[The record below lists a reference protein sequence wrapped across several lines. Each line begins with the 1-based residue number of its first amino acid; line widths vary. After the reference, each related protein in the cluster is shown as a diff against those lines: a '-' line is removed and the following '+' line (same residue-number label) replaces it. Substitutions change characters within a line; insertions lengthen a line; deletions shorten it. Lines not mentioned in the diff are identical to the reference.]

1 MIVRQY
7 NNNNYP
13 TSEGFFP
20 GWFLAFTVLN
30 KTATQFD
37 DGDFQ
42 NARNHTGKQGEEIKS
57 MPRLN
62 VAEEYEVND
71 FFKT

>member
-1 MIVRQY
+1 MTRA
-7 NNNNYP
+7 
-13 TSEGFFP
+13 TSKMLE
-20 GWFLAFTVLN
+20 T
-30 KTATQFD
+30 
-37 DGDFQ
+37 
-42 NARNHTGKQGEEIKS
+42 RTGKQGEKIKS